1 MKILNGL
8 KKKFNPEIFL
18 FFLRIIGYSF
28 CKICFRRSGHTL
40 VKKYTVF
47 YRLCLHLCCKMW
59 TPALSEH
66 EVNSVS
72 EQKEMEKHGK
82 IRVLL
87 EDER

>member
-28 CKICFRRSGHTL
+28 CKICFRRSGYTL

-47 YRLCLHLCCKMW
+47 YRLYL
-59 TPALSEH
+59 TS
-66 EVNSVS
+66 
-72 EQKEMEKHGK
+72 
-82 IRVLL
+82 LL
-87 EDER
+87 